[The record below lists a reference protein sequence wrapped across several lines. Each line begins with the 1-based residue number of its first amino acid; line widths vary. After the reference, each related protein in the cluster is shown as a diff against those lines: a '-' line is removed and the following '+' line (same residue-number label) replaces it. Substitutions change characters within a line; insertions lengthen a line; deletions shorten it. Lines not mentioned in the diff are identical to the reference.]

1 MDAFVF
7 QPDLFELLR
16 GLFPLAFRGG
26 DIGLDLCQLPVQAGE
41 IQSARIGQL
50 FKQPGLPFLQL
61 FQTAFQL
68 GDPFL
73 GFFPVGGQR
82 FTRLRPRT
90 AAVAG
95 EVR

>member
-1 MDAFVF
+1 MRSFSNRISSSFCAASSHSLSVEVISDWIFASSRF
-7 QPDLFELLR
+7 
-16 GLFPLAFRGG
+16 
-26 DIGLDLCQLPVQAGE
+26 QAGE